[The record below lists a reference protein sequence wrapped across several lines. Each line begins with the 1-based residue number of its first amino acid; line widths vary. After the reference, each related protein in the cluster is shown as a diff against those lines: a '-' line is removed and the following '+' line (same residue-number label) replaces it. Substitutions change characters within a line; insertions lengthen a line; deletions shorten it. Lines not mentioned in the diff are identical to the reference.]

1 MQQPLPRIDLLA
13 PQADQFRD
21 TQPVPIGQQ
30 DHRGI
35 AVAMAAESLGGGES
49 DVQLHLGDTKIK
61 LRVPDKVHAE
71 VEVEVERDE
80 VELEIELKWSLAA
93 PHTARKAAAST

>member
-1 MQQPLPRIDLLA
+1 MSDIEFSRSQSLSR
-13 PQADQFRD
+13 ADAAKLF
-21 TQPVPIGQQ
+21 
-30 DHRGI
+30 
-35 AVAMAAESLGGGES
+35 AALAESLGGGES

-80 VELEIELKWSLAA
+80 VELEIELKWSFGT
-93 PHTARKAAAST
+93 PHTTRKTAASS

>member
-1 MQQPLPRIDLLA
+1 MSDIEFSRTHTMTR
-13 PQADQFRD
+13 ADAAKLF
-21 TQPVPIGQQ
+21 
-30 DHRGI
+30 
-35 AVAMAAESLGGGES
+35 AALAESLGGGES

-80 VELEIELKWSLAA
+80 VELEIELKWSLAT
-93 PHTARKAAAST
+93 PHTARKAAAAT